1 MSAGA
6 TVGFYADFAA
16 MAELRARAGRDRAGA
31 LAEAARELEALFLE
45 TLLKS
50 MREATPGDP
59 LLGGAGL
66 RLYREVHDRQLARE
80 LAARGSLGLARL
92 VARQLGGSGREPAGE
107 GSGVGGTA
115 APPASAARAPDA
127 GRPAAQAP
135 AAAGRGPDYGDARE
149 FVARLWPHAR
159 RAARALGV
167 PPETL
172 LAQAALETG
181 WGQQVPRRSDG
192 ASSHNLF
199 GIKAGSGWRGPVAV
213 VRTLEYGEE
222 GLRTERARFRAYG
235 SPAEAF
241 DDYVRLVRASPRY
254 RAALA
259 AGDAEGYLRALAAGG
274 YATDPRYAEKALAVL
289 RGPRLAAALKAAG
302 VRPIA

>member
-1 MSAGA
+1 MSAGTA
-6 TVGFYADFAA
+6 VGFYADFAA

-31 LAEAARELEALFLE
+31 LGEAARELEALFLE

-66 RLYREVHDRQLARE
+66 RLYREVHDRQLARQ

-92 VARQLGGSGREPAGE
+92 IVRQLGGSGMEP
-107 GSGVGGTA
+107 SGTGG
-115 APPASAARAPDA
+115 PAVPVAAARAPA
-127 GRPAAQAP
+127 RAAP
-135 AAAGRGPDYGDARE
+135 APPTAGRGPDYADARE

-181 WGQQVPRRSDG
+181 WGRRVPRRSDG
-192 ASSHNLF
+192 MSSHNLF
-199 GIKAGSGWRGPVAV
+199 GIKAGAGWRGPVAV
-213 VRTLEYGEE
+213 VRTLEHGEE
-222 GLRTERARFRAYG
+222 GLRAERARFRAYA

-241 DDYVRLVRASPRY
+241 DDYVALVRTSPRY

-274 YATDPRYAEKALAVL
+274 YATDPRYAEKVLAVL

-302 VRPIA
+302 ARPIA

>member
-1 MSAGA
+1 VSAGA
-6 TVGFYADFAA
+6 AVGFYADFAA

-31 LAEAARELEALFLE
+31 LGEAARELEALFLE
-45 TLLKS
+45 TLLRS
-50 MREATPGDP
+50 MRAATPGDP

-80 LAARGSLGLARL
+80 LAARGSLGLAQL
-92 VARQLGGSGREPAGE
+92 VVRQLGGGREAGG
-107 GSGVGGTA
+107 GSAGGAAVGH
-115 APPASAARAPDA
+115 PR
-127 GRPAAQAP
+127 AP
-135 AAAGRGPDYGDARE
+135 AASVPGAAAPRAGRGPDYADARE
-149 FVARLWPHAR
+149 FVTRLWPHAR

-181 WGQQVPRRSDG
+181 WGRRVPRRADG

-199 GIKAGSGWRGPVAV
+199 GIKAGAGWRGPVAV
-213 VRTLEYGEE
+213 VRTLEHGEG
-222 GLRTERARFRAYG
+222 GLQPERARFRAYA

-241 DDYVRLVRASPRY
+241 DDYVALVRTSPRY

-274 YATDPRYAEKALAVL
+274 YATDPRYAEKVLAVL

-302 VRPIA
+302 ARPIA